1 MWEDSTLKNR
11 AAAQHKLVSMYKL
24 ALPVG
29 EGISTWNENNM
40 GNTKDYEYETLKT
53 NLNNCVDHG

>member
-1 MWEDSTLKNR
+1 MKNR